1 MKGLKGTDELKRLD
15 AQKRKDLPNGVI
27 FSKVDDVTEMHHITK
42 LPIEISDGEGRF
54 YETTVGKLIGNQL
67 ELNNSLQKALKI
79 ALEEI
84 KDLKERVEK
93 YGI

>member
-15 AQKRKDLPNGVI
+15 AQKRKDLPNGVV
-27 FSKVDDVTEMHHITK
+27 FSKVDDITEMHPITK
-42 LPIEISDGEGRF
+42 LSIEVSDGEGRF
-54 YETTVGKLIGNQL
+54 YETTVSELIGNQL

-79 ALEEI
+79 ALNEI
-84 KDLKERVEK
+84 KELKERVEK

>member
-42 LPIEISDGEGRF
+42 LPIEVSDGEGRF
-54 YETTVGKLIGNQL
+54 FETTVGELIGNQL
-67 ELNNSLQKALKI
+67 ELNHSLQEALRV
-79 ALEEI
+79 ALNEI

>member
-1 MKGLKGTDELKRLD
+1 MGLKGTDELKRLD
-15 AQKRKDLPNGVI
+15 AQKRKDLPNGVV
-27 FSKVDDVTEMHHITK
+27 FSKVDNVTEMHHITK
-42 LPIEISDGEGRF
+42 LPIKVGDGEGRF
-54 YETTVGKLIGNQL
+54 YETTVGELISNQL
-67 ELNNSLQKALKI
+67 ELNNSLQKALKV